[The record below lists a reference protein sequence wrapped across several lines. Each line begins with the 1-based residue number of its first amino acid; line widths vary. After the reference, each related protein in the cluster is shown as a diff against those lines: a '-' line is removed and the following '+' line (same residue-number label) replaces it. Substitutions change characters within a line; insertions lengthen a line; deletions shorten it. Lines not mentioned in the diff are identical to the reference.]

1 MTKFNRKVQIYS
13 GRTDGHG
20 EASSRLSQLFEN
32 EKKLSQT
39 FTVPKKRT
47 KKEVKSQP
55 HGALKLISP
64 PQKLM

>member
-1 MTKFNRKVQIYS
+1 MQLHENSEVGGHAVPC

-47 KKEVKSQP
+47 EKESRMW
-55 HGALKLISP
+55 HLT
-64 PQKLM
+64 